1 MLISMRGIKSSIEP
15 FFQSLPLG
23 GTVTL
28 KLKDKVS
35 KNKPETEKCISNFY
49 SLVIFDW
56 EHHILGQKVVI
67 SCVKTTGT
75 KLKD

>member
-35 KNKPETEKCISNFY
+35 KNKPETEKQMYKQF
-49 SLVIFDW
+49 L
-56 EHHILGQKVVI
+56 
-67 SCVKTTGT
+67 
-75 KLKD
+75 